1 MFNKLIAGG
10 YEREFPWRH
19 EEVDGNETM
28 EACLLCHR
36 MFPSRAAWAVHA
48 FRIHGVRNRVRR
60 LVGGSR
66 CDACSKEYNNPTSL
80 QHHLNH
86 SKECYNKLIVAGK
99 TYTEFLPGKN
109 NTSEIPR
116 NKYGVPPLP
125 SEGPQ
130 EERLDRAEGEP
141 PDAQDWGLME
151 SLVEMLINLEEDT
164 TLLQCIDSIKDVL
177 PAVPQLPAGQFEV
190 YCATALKS
198 LRLEK
203 TATQDGRWITAWWWR
218 PSGFLLEDASFAG
231 SLTRR
236 SSSKPPMRRKSGT
249 RPWDFCK
256 KQTTTDTWRFPSYV
270 PRFGAK
276 ELVFVHLF
284 FRREE
289 RFRHSNV
296 DGTFNSSFWIR
307 STYSFLL
314 M

>member
-19 EEVDGNETM
+19 EEVDDNETM

-80 QHHLNH
+80 QHHLNY

-141 PDAQDWGLME
+141 PEAQDWGLME
-151 SLVEMLINLEEDT
+151 SLVEMIINLEEDT

-177 PAVPQLPAGQFEV
+177 QQSRMCIALLP
-190 YCATALKS
+190 
-198 LRLEK
+198 
-203 TATQDGRWITAWWWR
+203 
-218 PSGFLLEDASFAG
+218 
-231 SLTRR
+231 
-236 SSSKPPMRRKSGT
+236 
-249 RPWDFCK
+249 
-256 KQTTTDTWRFPSYV
+256 
-270 PRFGAK
+270 
-276 ELVFVHLF
+276 
-284 FRREE
+284 
-289 RFRHSNV
+289 
-296 DGTFNSSFWIR
+296 
-307 STYSFLL
+307 
-314 M
+314 